1 MKKLMKATALL
12 GLVLMIGG
20 CVFAFVGCSST
31 KVEVDK
37 DGGWSVTTYSH
48 WLKRDVDTFRAKKDA
63 SSVEVEFNGYKS
75 DTSEQLAK
83 NAAEFWYGVS
93 VLGRLAGT
101 VFNPAVAGVPLDK
114 SAANAADMATLV
126 NAASNAETAKIAAKA
141 AAKATNTNTT
151 TTCATGTC
159 TDGTCTDCTANK

>member
-37 DGGWSVTTYSH
+37 EGGWSVTTYSH